1 MSGLGASPAAAAD
14 PIIDN
19 RSLLADPTAPDG
31 SRIVKAEYKDDRNI
45 RLHVHST
52 AMDENVIIDVQRPAD
67 ASVPRPTLYLL
78 NGAGGGEDDASWQ
91 VKTDA
96 LEFLSDKNVNVVQ
109 PVGGKWSYY
118 TDWIAD
124 DPVLGRNKWKTF
136 FTEELPPLIDGAL
149 GTNGTNAIAG
159 LSTSGTTVLALPI
172 AKPGLYKAAAAYSG
186 CAQTS
191 DPVGSEFVK
200 LTVETWGGGDTM
212 NMWGPQGS
220 EEWVKNDPYVNAEG
234 LRGLDLYISTGNG
247 LPGQYDTL
255 NGPYAL
261 PGAYGLANQIVI
273 GGVIEAGTN
282 FCTHNLKNKLDS
294 LGIPATYNFR
304 DSGTHSWGY
313 WRDELQRSWPVQ
325 AKGLGIR
332 TFVGQ
337 RQPPRDPRAGAAH
350 GPRVFY
356 LTSTPPPPPAPGG
369 GWSPF
374 VG

>member
-1 MSGLGASPAAAAD
+1 M
-14 PIIDN
+14 
-19 RSLLADPTAPDG
+19 ADPTAPDG

-96 LEFLSDKNVNVVQ
+96 LDFLSDKNVNVVQ
-109 PVGGKWSYY
+109 PIGGKWSYY

-247 LPGQYDTL
+247 LPGMYDTL

-313 WRDELQRSWPVQ
+313 WRDEFQRSWPVL
-325 AKGLGIR
+325 AKGLGI
-332 TFVGQ
+332 
-337 RQPPRDPRAGAAH
+337 
-350 GPRVFY
+350 
-356 LTSTPPPPPAPGG
+356 
-369 GWSPF
+369 
-374 VG
+374 